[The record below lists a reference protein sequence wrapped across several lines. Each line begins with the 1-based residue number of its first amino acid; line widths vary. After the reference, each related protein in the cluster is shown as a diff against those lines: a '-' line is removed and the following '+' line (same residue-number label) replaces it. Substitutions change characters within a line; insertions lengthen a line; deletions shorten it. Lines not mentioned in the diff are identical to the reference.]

1 MILVLLCD
9 IQASSTLHTLH
20 CQFGC
25 ILKQIDKLPSLRLIW
40 IFKINS
46 WNASEYR
53 FMSTVH
59 ALAHPIPQMKKK
71 SHRANN
77 SDVRKD
83 SICLS
88 DIVICYT
95 IVCIKRNGVAI
106 RKVSGQCILQH
117 TLLIFRYRLGMPLVY
132 LRRYQL

>member
-9 IQASSTLHTLH
+9 IQASSTLHTLD
-20 CQFGC
+20 CQYGC

-46 WNASEYR
+46 WNASEYTGR
-53 FMSTVH
+53 FMSTFH
-59 ALAHPIPQMKKK
+59 ALAQPIPQMKKK
-71 SHRANN
+71 SHRAND
-77 SDVRKD
+77 SDVGKD

-95 IVCIKRNGVAI
+95 DLKLF
-106 RKVSGQCILQH
+106 VSRETVL
-117 TLLIFRYRLGMPLVY
+117 P
-132 LRRYQL
+132 